1 MRNHEKM
8 HITEV
13 MATAGHSPKNSG
25 DVETSP
31 AAFGDRMLFIEEGK
45 LVQSTKVQST
55 WPGNIAF
62 VTTTLERN
70 EERLIA
76 QLDYADETR

>member
-13 MATAGHSPKNSG
+13 MATAGHSPENSS

-31 AAFGDRMLFIEEGK
+31 AGFGDRRFFIEEGK
-45 LVQSTKVQST
+45 LVRSTKVQST
-55 WPGNIAF
+55 WPGNIVF